1 MLPVQGR
8 VVREVWVRQGQQL
21 AETFK
26 EATLG
31 SACGVELNWVS
42 EASLHSF
49 TSVAVASPVE
59 NIGP

>member
-1 MLPVQGR
+1 MLPAQGR
-8 VVREVWVRQGQQL
+8 VVREVWVRQGQQP

-31 SACGVELNWVS
+31 SAGGVELSWVS
-42 EASLHSF
+42 EAPLHCL
-49 TSVAVASPVE
+49 TSVAVASPVK